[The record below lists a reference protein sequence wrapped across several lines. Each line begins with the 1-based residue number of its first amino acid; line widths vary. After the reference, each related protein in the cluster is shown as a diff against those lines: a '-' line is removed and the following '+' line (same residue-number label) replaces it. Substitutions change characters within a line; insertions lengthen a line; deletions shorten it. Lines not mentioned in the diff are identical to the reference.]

1 MKVLDKKVGFIGAGN
16 MASALIAG
24 MIGAG
29 FKTENIIASSPGKNH
44 LDFLSNKF
52 DVRTSND
59 NELVF
64 KESEIIIFAVK
75 PHVLKTVLEECNK
88 NISSGGV
95 LLISVAAGSKISD
108 IEAILSTKQRIIRA
122 MPNTLASIGRG
133 LTAICLN
140 KNATSDDQQNAEE
153 LFSCVGEVVHIQ
165 EKEMDLYTALIGSGP
180 AYVFYL
186 IESLLESSSELKM
199 DEKKKKNM
207 IASMIAGSAELALIS
222 KNLPSKLRE
231 NVTSPNGVTQ
241 SAIKEFEK
249 NGMKQT
255 IIKAIKEAV
264 NKSKELGDN

>member
-1 MKVLDKKVGFIGAGN
+1 
-16 MASALIAG
+16 
-24 MIGAG
+24 
-29 FKTENIIASSPGKNH
+29 
-44 LDFLSNKF
+44 
-52 DVRTSND
+52 
-59 NELVF
+59 
-64 KESEIIIFAVK
+64 
-75 PHVLKTVLEECNK
+75 
-88 NISSGGV
+88 
-95 LLISVAAGSKISD
+95 
-108 IEAILSTKQRIIRA
+108 
-122 MPNTLASIGRG
+122 
-133 LTAICLN
+133 
-140 KNATSDDQQNAEE
+140 
-153 LFSCVGEVVHIQ
+153 
-165 EKEMDLYTALIGSGP
+165 MDLYTALIGSGP